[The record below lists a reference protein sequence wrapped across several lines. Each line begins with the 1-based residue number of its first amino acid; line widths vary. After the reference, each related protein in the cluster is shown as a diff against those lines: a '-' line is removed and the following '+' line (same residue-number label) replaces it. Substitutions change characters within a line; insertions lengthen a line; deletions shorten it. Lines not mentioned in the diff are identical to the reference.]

1 MSARRKRYRNSYG
14 FGNSKVLSAS
24 MFVDKRQNNMMDKL
38 ECSKTADE
46 ELVEMV
52 MRSSQKFMETVDKLS
67 QSCF

>member
-1 MSARRKRYRNSYG
+1 
-14 FGNSKVLSAS
+14 
-24 MFVDKRQNNMMDKL
+24 MDKL